1 MLTVEQGK
9 FGREKRRPVRKPK
22 KIIENFLIG
31 TTSGYDVIAADK
43 TSRNEMNQIPHQ
55 ITVTT
60 SIWYN
65 YSELRF
71 TILRNHK
78 YYFVHNSE

>member
-55 ITVTT
+55 ITL
-60 SIWYN
+60 YN
-65 YSELRF
+65 LAHLLPDQSGIIIQNCDSQF
-71 TILRNHK
+71 
-78 YYFVHNSE
+78 